1 MTLERFFNRCGHYR
15 VLSAIKTKVVYF
27 DEFEEETVDVLLKKK
42 HTQTNEIVRW
52 VDCWTMNNEQW
63 TYVVLWCVKPSDIVT
78 ANKWSGVMFPL
89 KFLLL
94 ILCEVYFIRIIRR
107 RRTECHMCEYNIQF
121 LLFYFLI
128 LFWFCSLLLVYVCI
142 LSVCCAPINVI

>member
-1 MTLERFFNRCGHYR
+1 MWTLSCFVGNKDKSCVFRWIWRRDGR
-15 VLSAIKTKVVYF
+15 V
-27 DEFEEETVDVLLKKK
+27 DMLLKKK
-42 HTQTNEIVRW
+42 YINKW
-52 VDCWTMNNEQW
+52 NCAMGGLLNDEQW

-121 LLFYFLI
+121 LLFYFPI
-128 LFWFCSLLLVYVCI
+128 LFWFCSLLLLYECMYIVCM
-142 LSVCCAPINVI
+142 LCAY